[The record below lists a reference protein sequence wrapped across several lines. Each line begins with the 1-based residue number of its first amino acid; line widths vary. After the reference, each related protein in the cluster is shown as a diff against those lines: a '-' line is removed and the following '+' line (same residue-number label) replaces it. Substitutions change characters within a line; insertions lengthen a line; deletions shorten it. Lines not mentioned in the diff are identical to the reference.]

1 MQPEIGRWY
10 RITSGP
16 QRGQSGVF
24 DIERTFPTGTV
35 YRLVDPVT
43 KVVVGR
49 FRAEQL
55 EPTSAPQHEPKVVGA
70 PRQAALDMMVKRE
83 AAR

>member
-1 MQPEIGRWY
+1 MKPEIGKWY
-10 RITSGP
+10 AVRTGP
-16 QRGQSGVF
+16 QKGQSGVF

-49 FRAEQL
+49 FRIEQL
-55 EPTSAPQHEPKVVGA
+55 EPTSAPQHVSKVEPAVQQ
-70 PRQAALDMMVKRE
+70 RALDLLVKRS
-83 AAR
+83 A